1 MNYKRVFL
9 SLFLLLLTGCSSS
22 LQVLQLPLQS
32 TESRLFA
39 VEQLQPHQEKSLLAV
54 QFSPNNWR
62 WVQTDPLGAPLARMQ
77 LTYEGWQND
86 GFVMPNAQA
95 TQLFAAIATA
105 LNPTQPLFAFSRIE
119 NGLQGKTYFNRNR
132 KLWEISQQYQQI
144 NIRLGDQSQWRL
156 TELEP

>member
-1 MNYKRVFL
+1 MSYKRVLL
-9 SLFLLLLTGCSSS
+9 SFFLLLLAGCSSS
-22 LQVLQLPLQS
+22 LQVVQLPPQP

-39 VEQLQPHQEKSLLAV
+39 VEQLQPQQEKSLLAV

-62 WVQTDPLGAPLARMQ
+62 WVQTDPLGAPLARVQ
-77 LTYEGWQND
+77 LTQSGWQND

-95 TQLFAAIATA
+95 IQLFAALATA
-105 LNPTQPLFAFSRIE
+105 LNPSQPPFAFSRIE
-119 NGLQGKTYFNRNR
+119 NGLQGKIYFDSNR
-132 KLWEISQQYQQI
+132 KLWEISQQSQQI